1 MISSLYCSLY
11 YIIEHLSTP
20 IQRIRQILLRLARPF
35 PASPANICKSRRFT
49 PGFEAL
55 MKSCKQ
61 RSCIIHVGAG
71 KLVKRRAVE
80 ELIEGWGTIRFCPLT
95 LARIKKR
102 RKILKKT
109 RNYDKVRCR
118 DELAFPAL
126 RKEAHEVGKGPSGK
140 ECGKGICRR
149 KDGKLSAGYP
159 ARNGARREKRFDPLP
174 KARSWL
180 ADALHEDKR
189 AVWRPS
195 CEMTEDWSFEHQNR
209 HGSLCPCFRCP
220 LPMPK
225 TVRAERRNGK
235 RKRRADENQ
244 RGIGAEVYPR
254 IPRNHC
260 K

>member
-1 MISSLYCSLY
+1 M
-11 YIIEHLSTP
+11 
-20 IQRIRQILLRLARPF
+20 RILQTAFLHHP
-35 PASPANICKSRRFT
+35 CWRR
-49 PGFEAL
+49 EA
-55 MKSCKQ
+55 
-61 RSCIIHVGAG
+61 G
-71 KLVKRRAVE
+71 KRRAVGGVDRRVGDNSI
-80 ELIEGWGTIRFCPLT
+80 LNPLT

-102 RKILKKT
+102 RKILKKS

-180 ADALHEDKR
+180 AGALHEDKR

-209 HGSLCPCFRCP
+209 HGSLAHVSDAPYQCRKQFGQSAATASENGA
-220 LPMPK
+220 LTK
-225 TVRAERRNGK
+225 TSAELVRKFIHESPEIIANK
-235 RKRRADENQ
+235 
-244 RGIGAEVYPR
+244 GAL
-254 IPRNHC
+254 

>member
-1 MISSLYCSLY
+1 M
-11 YIIEHLSTP
+11 
-20 IQRIRQILLRLARPF
+20 LRLARPF

-55 MKSCKQ
+55 MRILQTAFLHHPCW
-61 RSCIIHVGAG
+61 RREAG
-71 KLVKRRAVE
+71 KRRAVGGVDRRVGDNSI
-80 ELIEGWGTIRFCPLT
+80 LNPLT

-102 RKILKKT
+102 RKILKKS

-235 RKRRADENQ
+235 RKWRADENQ